1 MFGSEIKE
9 LQRLVICGIL
19 FTFNIMTGS
28 HYINHLDQ
36 QIELKYFNSEPF
48 QLKGRLGMRIW
59 IDVNESIVNFE
70 KKIRKCKTIEEL
82 YKLFK

>member
-1 MFGSEIKE
+1 
-9 LQRLVICGIL
+9 
-19 FTFNIMTGS
+19 MTGS

>member
-1 MFGSEIKE
+1 
-9 LQRLVICGIL
+9 
-19 FTFNIMTGS
+19 MTGS
-28 HYINHLDQ
+28 HYIDYLDQ
-36 QIELKYFNSEPF
+36 QIELKYFSEPL

-59 IDVNESIVNFE
+59 IDINENVVNFE